1 MSMPCWG
8 WGSVTVTG
16 KESTSHQDYSTSRRP
31 RGLEA
36 EASLGLVSSEKNSG
50 NGADW
55 SSWSEKVSPEA
66 TFRCGLTVRR
76 SKSFRLCENT
86 KTKDSSPALIPSRIG
101 GAAELPNLILQGSS
115 KSSPGE
121 LQRSCRVKAP
131 AGGTTGPH
139 LARRFICPFLI
150 RG

>member
-1 MSMPCWG
+1 MPCWG
-8 WGSVTVTG
+8 ASVTVTG
-16 KESTSHQDYSTSRRP
+16 KESTSHQDYRTSRRP
-31 RGLEA
+31 QGRGLT
-36 EASLGLVSSEKNSG
+36 GLVSSEKNSG

-55 SSWSEKVSPEA
+55 SSWSKTVSPEA
-66 TFRCGLTVRR
+66 TFRCGLAMRR

-86 KTKDSSPALIPSRIG
+86 KTKDSSPALIPSGIG
-101 GAAELPNLILQGSS
+101 GAAEPTNPALPNPSLQGSS
-115 KSSPGE
+115 KCSPGE
-121 LQRSCRVKAP
+121 PQRSYRAKAP